1 MHRGNSKEGQQKGN
15 MGLQLLRGLV
25 PLLFGIHLVHGTWL
39 ACLLGLGNASIP
51 EGGGEE
57 AHGRNQ
63 QILLCLA
70 FLARL
75 ALARLL
81 YKKSISK

>member
-1 MHRGNSKEGQQKGN
+1 MAGLSPQFRGCIS
-15 MGLQLLRGLV
+15 
-25 PLLFGIHLVHGTWL
+25 
-39 ACLLGLGNASIP
+39 
-51 EGGGEE
+51 GGGVEE
-57 AHGRNQ
+57 ARGRNQ

-75 ALARLL
+75 ALAQLL